1 MSAKDLRKFM
11 TAAAMSKGEIDEFLS
26 VPRIARMASIMDGK
40 PHIVPVWFYYD
51 GTNIIVP
58 TAKDTRKAKNL
69 QNNPNVSIVIDVV
82 EGKPGDL
89 SFFNGKAVIIE
100 GIVEIRDEIDNN
112 SFARKTYERYVGKG
126 ALDNPFVQFSV
137 NMPRYMLVIKP
148 AKIISWDFN
157 KIPPLE

>member
-1 MSAKDLRKFM
+1 MSIICGRTGLSYGECIF
-11 TAAAMSKGEIDEFLS
+11 SKGLI
-26 VPRIARMASIMDGK
+26 
-40 PHIVPVWFYYD
+40 
-51 GTNIIVP
+51 
-58 TAKDTRKAKNL
+58 
-69 QNNPNVSIVIDVV
+69 
-82 EGKPGDL
+82 
-89 SFFNGKAVIIE
+89 VIIE

-126 ALDNPFVQFSV
+126 VLDNPFVQFSV

>member
-1 MSAKDLRKFM
+1 MSVKDLRKFM
-11 TAAAMSKGEIDEFLS
+11 AAASMSKKEIDEFLS
-26 VPRIARMASIMDGK
+26 IPGIARMASIKDGK

-58 TAKDTRKAKNL
+58 TAKDTKKTKNL

-82 EGKPGDL
+82 EGKSGDI
-89 SFFNGKAVIIE
+89 SFLDGKAVIVE

-112 SFARKTYERYVGKG
+112 SFARKTYERYIGLS

-137 NMPRYMLVIKP
+137 NLPRYMLVIKP
-148 AKIISWDFN
+148 TKIISWDFS
-157 KIPPLE
+157 KIPP

>member
-1 MSAKDLRKFM
+1 MSVKDLRKFM
-11 TAAAMSKGEIDEFLS
+11 AAASMSKKEIDEFLS
-26 VPRIARMASIMDGK
+26 IPRIARMASIKDGK

-58 TAKDTRKAKNL
+58 TAKDTKKTKNL

-82 EGKPGDL
+82 EGKSGDI
-89 SFFNGKAVIIE
+89 SFLDGKAVIVE

-112 SFARKTYERYVGKG
+112 SFARKTYERYIGIS

-137 NMPRYMLVIKP
+137 NLPRYMLVIKP
-148 AKIISWDFN
+148 TKIISWDFS
-157 KIPPLE
+157 KIPP